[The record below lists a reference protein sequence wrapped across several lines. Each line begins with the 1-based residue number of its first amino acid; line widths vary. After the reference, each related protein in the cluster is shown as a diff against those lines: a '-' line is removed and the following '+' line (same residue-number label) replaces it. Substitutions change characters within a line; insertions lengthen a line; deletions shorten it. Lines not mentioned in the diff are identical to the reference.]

1 MAVRTREE
9 LLAQINAVVGE
20 NNGDDVISL
29 IEDVTDT
36 MTDYETRVKGDGI
49 NWKDKYEE
57 NDKMWRDKYISRFN
71 ENADDNEP
79 IGNPNDKPKK
89 YDFNDLFEEKEM

>member
-79 IGNPNDKPKK
+79 IGKQNDKPKK